1 MVGKRRIKKLL
12 KKIEALKIWQLVI
25 LLVLSLFVVA
35 TALRLNNVEMVKRR
49 EAVILADKELNLE
62 KAIERLKE
70 LRDFTSKHMN
80 TSTTVQLEKIYL
92 DETEKIKQ
100 QMNEQASKNYGV
112 EITAK
117 ARAVC
122 DPRFQ
127 SIGYGIQYSQC
138 FADELAKY
146 NRDSSRID
154 DKIKFPEASLY
165 INRFS
170 SPIWTPDLMGWM
182 VLFAILIIV
191 LIIIKIV
198 STIILK
204 IILKRYDPF
213 I

>member
-1 MVGKRRIKKLL
+1 MGKHRIKKLL

-25 LLVLSLFVVA
+25 LLIMSFFVIA
-35 TALRLNNVEMVKRR
+35 TALRLNNVEMIRRR
-49 EAVILADKELNLE
+49 EAVISADKELNLE
-62 KAIERLKE
+62 KAIDRLKE

-92 DETEKIKQ
+92 DETE
-100 QMNEQASKNYGV
+100 QMKEQASKNYGV

-127 SIGYGIQYSQC
+127 SIGYGVQYSQC

-146 NRDSSRID
+146 NRDNAKID

-170 SPIWTPDLMGWM
+170 SPFWTPDLMGWT
-182 VLFAILIIV
+182 VVVAVIIIILIIFKIINV
-191 LIIIKIV
+191 LILKM
-198 STIILK
+198 ILK
-204 IILKRYDPF
+204 KYDPF

>member
-1 MVGKRRIKKLL
+1 MGKHRIKKLL

-25 LLVLSLFVVA
+25 LLIMSLFVIA
-35 TALRLNNVEMVKRR
+35 TALRLNNVEMIKRR
-49 EAVILADKELNLE
+49 EAVISADKELNLE

-127 SIGYGIQYSQC
+127 SIGYGVQYSQC

-146 NRDSSRID
+146 NRDNAKID

-170 SPIWTPDLMGWM
+170 SPFWTPDLMGWT
-182 VLFAILIIV
+182 VVVAILIII
-191 LIIIKIV
+191 LIIFKIITV
-198 STIILK
+198 LILK
-204 IILKRYDPF
+204 IILKKYDPF